1 MATPI
6 GGKVGKPFEAM
17 RNAVVDLLFVGVGFV
32 VGLADTLGDN
42 LRVAL
47 FVTCVLAVGTLHTRS
62 ILEKFSTQRTAH
74 DVVELLGDEL
84 VALLLVNLLL
94 LLTNGTLTVE
104 TNIERTAVLQLF
116 GYNKELASCG
126 RHKKGHMRL
135 TETHREMDPTKRFQ
149 SKP

>member
-1 MATPI
+1 VATPV
-6 GGKVGKPFEAM
+6 GGKIGEAFEAM
-17 RNAVVDLLFVGVGFV
+17 RNTVVDLLFVGVGFV
-32 VGLADTLGDN
+32 VGLANTLGDN

-84 VALLLVNLLL
+84 VTLLLVDLLL

-116 GYNKELASCG
+116 GYIEALASCS
-126 RHKKGHMRL
+126 
-135 TETHREMDPTKRFQ
+135 HRK
-149 SKP
+149 